1 MSTITNE
8 MKLMVISIQHK
19 NSRKLINE
27 TWRHAKEE
35 AKKKNDSRT
44 SDKLDELGVLLDAY
58 GAMVFA
64 LGMASLAKLESSK
77 RIVVAPSASY
87 EVAVELGASPFG
99 QLALLPIAEEIL
111 EFAKKNGVEVPV

>member
-8 MKLMVISIQHK
+8 MKLMVISIQSK
-19 NSRKLINE
+19 NSRELINE
-27 TWRHAKEE
+27 TWSHAKEE
-35 AKKKNDSRT
+35 AKKKNDRRT

-77 RIVVAPSASY
+77 RIVLAPSATH
-87 EVAVELGASPFG
+87 EAAVELGASPFG
-99 QLALLPIAEEIL
+99 QIALLPIAEEIL
-111 EFAKKNGVEVPV
+111 EFAKKNGVEVQV

>member
-8 MKLMVISIQHK
+8 MKMMVISIQSK

-27 TWRHAKEE
+27 TWSHAKEE

-64 LGMASLAKLESSK
+64 LGMTSLIKLEETK
-77 RIVVAPSASY
+77 TIVVAPLASHQ
-87 EVAVELGASPFG
+87 AAMELGASPFG
-99 QLALLPIAEEIL
+99 QIALLPIAEEIL
-111 EFAKKNGVEVPV
+111 EFAKKNGVRY

>member
-8 MKLMVISIQHK
+8 MKLMVISIKHK

-27 TWRHAKEE
+27 TWSHAKEE

-64 LGMASLAKLESSK
+64 LGMTTLTKLESSK
-77 RIVVAPSASY
+77 RIVVVPSCSHEA
-87 EVAVELGASPFG
+87 AVELGASPFG

-111 EFAKKNGVEVPV
+111 EFAKKNGVEAPV